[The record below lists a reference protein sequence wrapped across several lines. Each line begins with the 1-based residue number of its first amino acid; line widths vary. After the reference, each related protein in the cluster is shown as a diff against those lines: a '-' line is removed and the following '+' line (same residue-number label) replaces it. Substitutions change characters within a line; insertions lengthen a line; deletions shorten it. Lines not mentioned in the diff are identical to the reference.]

1 MSEEQLIRDNSGR
14 LTTSAFRFPKLLYRF
29 VAWKIA
35 KKYNLKKLGSPLKG
49 VDEIAQSY
57 ANENYNISIEW
68 DIWTGL
74 TVVALDEVSED
85 LIKEIDCYL
94 EEKYRI

>member
-1 MSEEQLIRDNSGR
+1 MIRDNSGR

-35 KKYNLKKLGSPLKG
+35 KKYKLKKSGPLLKG
-49 VDEIAQSY
+49 VDELAQIY
-57 ANENYNISIEW
+57 ADQNYNIAIEW
-68 DIWTGL
+68 DNWTGF
-74 TVVALDEVSED
+74 TVVALDEDSEE
-85 LIKEIDCYL
+85 LIKEIDSYL